1 MQKMNHDYSHCS
13 DYKHGIC
20 PLECFRGMLVRD
32 LDSRTYASWISF
44 KGTDECLLTNKDKDK
59 VKVKLEK
66 IEQIVNDVQIDKTIT
81 KALAFNKVKEVLEK
95 E

>member
-1 MQKMNHDYSHCS
+1 MEKMNHDYSHCS
-13 DYKHGIC
+13 DYKHGVC

-66 IEQIVNDVQIDKTIT
+66 IEQ
-81 KALAFNKVKEVLEK
+81 LVKDYDGTVPSMIKQFSEIQEVLED

>member
-1 MQKMNHDYSHCS
+1 MGKMNHDYSHCS
-13 DYKHGIC
+13 DYKHGVC

-59 VKVKLEK
+59 E
-66 IEQIVNDVQIDKTIT
+66 
-81 KALAFNKVKEVLEK
+81 
-95 E
+95 